1 MTKRLNKDLKKKILK
16 SIIWSTALY
25 GCETWTLKKMEIK
38 RLKALETWLWRRL
51 EKISYNERI
60 TNEQVLERI
69 GETRLM
75 IEVIMTRTKKYIGHN
90 MHWKYIRM

>member
-1 MTKRLNKDLKKKILK
+1 MTKRLNKDLKKRILK

-25 GCETWTLKKMEIK
+25 GCETWTLKKME
-38 RLKALETWLWRRL
+38 RLKALEMWLWRRL

-60 TNEQVLERI
+60 TNEQVLKRI